1 MNIKVGEEGLLRNL
15 PLDQWKENGKS
26 EWRIFLEPVPKSQ
39 QVFVVN

>member
-1 MNIKVGEEGLLRNL
+1 MKTGKEGLLTNL

-39 QVFVVN
+39 QVLEVN